1 MRSGAL
7 FVRPVDLRSRLLFQL
22 HQEIRVQ
29 GKTITL
35 TKGLDVPIGGQPRQT
50 IEDGPVV
57 SSVAVLGRDYHG
69 LKPTMAVQQGDRVT
83 AGQVLFTD
91 KRNPGVQ
98 FTAPGSGTVSAINR
112 GARRVLQSVVI
123 NLDDSNESRSFDSV
137 DPSDGD
143 AVRALLID
151 SGVWTALR
159 SRPYS
164 KVPAVDAS
172 PAAIFVTAIDTR
184 PLAPDPAV
192 VLADQAEAF
201 ETGLRA
207 LSSLAPAVNVC
218 TGTGGNIPTPSQAGV
233 SCHQF
238 DGPHPAGLAGTHINQ
253 LHPVTQQKQVWTVGY
268 QDVVAIGHLVSTGQ
282 LYLERVVALAG
293 PKVREPRLLRTR
305 LGANTDDLVK
315 DQIEDGPVR
324 ILSGSVLDGFNA
336 QGSSAWLGRYSQQVV
351 ALADGRPR
359 QFMHW
364 VNPLLKGW
372 YSSLPVFFKGGGDS
386 LSFNTS
392 QNGSRRAMVP
402 IGNYE
407 RVVPQDVL
415 ITQLL
420 RALLVRDTDEAQR
433 LGVLDFDEEDLA
445 LCTFVCHSK
454 YEYGEALRESLEIIE
469 KDG

>member
-1 MRSGAL
+1 MRSGAPS
-7 FVRPVDLRSRLLFQL
+7 VRPVDLRSRLFFQL

-35 TKGLDVPIGGQPRQT
+35 TKGLDVPIGGQPRQS
-50 IEDGPVV
+50 IEAGPAV

-69 LKPTMAVQQGDRVT
+69 LKPTMAVQQGDRVI

-98 FTAPGSGTVSAINR
+98 FTAPGAGTVSAINR

-123 NLDDSNESRSFDSV
+123 NLDDSNEARSFDAV
-137 DPSDGD
+137 DPTDGD

-151 SGVWTALR
+151 SGLWTAMR

-164 KVPAVDAS
+164 KVPAVDAQA
-172 PAAIFVTAIDTR
+172 AAIFVTAIDTR
-184 PLAPDPAV
+184 PLAQEPGV
-192 VLADQAEAF
+192 VLADHQSAF
-201 ETGLRA
+201 ENGLRA
-207 LSSLAPAVNVC
+207 LSALAPVVHVCVGSGTTVPSPAVDNVHYHHF
-218 TGTGGNIPTPSQAGV
+218 A
-233 SCHQF
+233 
-238 DGPHPAGLAGTHINQ
+238 GPHPAGLAGTHIHH
-253 LHPVTQQKQVWTVGY
+253 LHPVTQQSQVWSVGY
-268 QDVVAIGHLVSTGQ
+268 QDVVAIGKLVDSGE
-282 LYLERVVALAG
+282 LFLERVVALAG
-293 PKVREPRLLRTR
+293 PKVKEPRLLRTR
-305 LGANTDDLVK
+305 MGASTEDLVA
-315 DQIEDGPVR
+315 DQLEGGPVR
-324 ILSGSVLDGFNA
+324 VLSGSVLDGFNA

-372 YSSLPVFFKGGGDS
+372 YSSLPVFFKGGGET

-420 RALLVRDTDEAQR
+420 RALLVRDTDEAQK
-433 LGVLDFDEEDLA
+433 LGALDFDEEDLA

-454 YEYGEALRESLEIIE
+454 YEYGEALRESLDIIE